1 MEGYKEML
9 HAIPKCVICVNTTA
23 ERIRT
28 YALTTSPRLQHAH
41 VLKGIQATDENS
53 CWEWQNLHMTD

>member
-1 MEGYKEML
+1 ML
-9 HAIPKCVICVNTTA
+9 HAIPKCVISVKTKA

-28 YALTTSPRLQHAH
+28 HALTTSLRLQHDH

-53 CWEWQNLHMTD
+53 CWECQNLHMTD